1 MVNTMI
7 DLENPEQIKKI
18 SAEINKLVQNNE
30 STLKADDIT
39 DDHELACI
47 YGIISQKYEVISNI
61 FSKNAQKAKEEAE
74 NGRNEEC

>member
-18 SAEINKLVQNNE
+18 AAEINKLLKNNE
-30 STLKADDIT
+30 STLKFDGIT

-47 YGIISQKYEVISNI
+47 YGIMSERCKVISNI

>member
-30 STLKADDIT
+30 STLEFDGIT